1 MCQESHAPV
10 DNIINCPPRFKHLDK
25 GDYESHFRTKLSN
38 MLKSVIKNDF
48 ILHLCVKTDAKCL
61 FDSIRCHNHN

>member
-48 ILHLCVKTDAKCL
+48 IFTLMCQ
-61 FDSIRCHNHN
+61 N